1 MEHTTIH
8 FTMNFYKISIVIM
21 TPKCDQNC
29 KNYKTISQ
37 YQVPKSFKRT
47 KKPSPIMYE
56 NNNVIQLQTQ

>member
-1 MEHTTIH
+1 
-8 FTMNFYKISIVIM
+8 M

-56 NNNVIQLQTQ
+56 NNNAIQLSKFHSRNTRILQH